1 MSQKTQTE
9 ENVKRVQRQLRDLR
23 EEFSDAQKKEMEV
36 SQKNKELVSTPVSTL
51 VKGENLCKSLFVL
64 SFRFNGEVLTSSLMM
79 NMGFCVNLCILIM
92 NNKYLRWVFIPLT
105 YDLMYLAVFNHA
117 EITQNML

>member
-1 MSQKTQTE
+1 MEEKEGLMSQKTQTE

-36 SQKNKELVSTPVSTL
+36 SQKNKELVSIPVSTL
-51 VKGENLCKSLFVL
+51 VKGENLCKSLFLL

-79 NMGFCVNLCILIM
+79 NMGFCVNLCILIP
-92 NNKYLRWVFIPLT
+92 NHNYLRWVFIPLT
-105 YDLMYLAVFNHA
+105 YDLMY
-117 EITQNML
+117 